1 MSDMKPRLVFLVT
14 CIVALVWVASASAQN
29 TSLPRLHDI
38 QKTKRNPFLAQGCHV
53 AGCGQHTGQPTPRV
67 SPPPANYD
75 MGPSIARS
83 DSFDVRHYDLFL
95 DVTDYVGQSMD
106 AHATIDF
113 DVLIGGGNT
122 MWWDLQGL
130 VVDSVAWD
138 GEPVLFNQWDS
149 RLHVQSPSAMA
160 AGDNVSLEVWYGGQ
174 PDDDPYWGG
183 MYYASNIIYNLGIGL
198 TSIPPNFG
206 KVWYP
211 CFDNFVERATYT
223 YHIKSA
229 GGRRAPAPW
238 PWP

>member
-1 MSDMKPRLVFLVT
+1 MNPRLVFLVT
-14 CIVALVWVASASAQN
+14 CIVALVWVGPLPPKTPPCPDST
-29 TSLPRLHDI
+29 TS
-38 QKTKRNPFLAQGCHV
+38 KTKRIPWPKAMLRDV
-53 AGCGQHTGQPTPRV
+53 ANTPANQHPV

-95 DVTDYVGQSMD
+95 DVTDYVASDGRPCHD
-106 AHATIDF
+106 YGRAH
-113 DVLIGGGNT
+113 GGNT

-149 RLHVQSPSAMA
+149 RLHVQSPSAT
-160 AGDNVSLEVWYGGQ
+160 AGNNVSLEVWYGGQ

-183 MYYASNIIYNLGIGL
+183 TYYASNIIYNLGIGL

-206 KVWYP
+206 KVVP
-211 CFDNFVERATYT
+211 LL
-223 YHIKSA
+223 
-229 GGRRAPAPW
+229 
-238 PWP
+238 